1 MGMDLRGAGGTER
14 FSVTSWW
21 KVLQLAQEYGWQPT
35 GTQAPT
41 FTLADGTVEAVEGW
55 SGTYLSN
62 SYQRVGDEDAAN
74 IAEALRRALGD
85 IPDFDTDEKWVDLP
99 PSNPFERMMAEK
111 GFEMSGPNP
120 SLTPIEFFSGEAKQR
135 VKDFIVYCQAGGF
148 HIG

>member
-85 IPDFDTDEKWVDLP
+85 IPDFDTDEK
-99 PSNPFERMMAEK
+99 
-111 GFEMSGPNP
+111 
-120 SLTPIEFFSGEAKQR
+120 
-135 VKDFIVYCQAGGF
+135 
-148 HIG
+148 